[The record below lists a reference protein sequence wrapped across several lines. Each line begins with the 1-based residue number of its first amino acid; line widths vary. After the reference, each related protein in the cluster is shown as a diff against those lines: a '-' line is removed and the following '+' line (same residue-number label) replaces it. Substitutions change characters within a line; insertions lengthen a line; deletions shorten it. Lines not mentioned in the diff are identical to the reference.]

1 MPYLTSLLSLS
12 HTTYWSTGKFS
23 TLHLAPEIMTR
34 LVSLTALEFSY
45 IIAPEMTRL
54 EELDVGGLKEWTP
67 IIAPNL
73 TRLVCR
79 CSIGES
85 VNDYVNLKFL
95 KLDFQSR
102 DRHVI
107 SLPNLRALEFPKMIV
122 DGDFTGCVNLER
134 LLLKYPFYGCRL
146 KLPPTISNLTLALG
160 FDLPEILKTVGE
172 LPLTRLDVLK
182 SALSDDVLK
191 VFAGIS
197 SLQMLSFKHAAT
209 SHKPFMESLARFT
222 QLKVLD
228 LVHKKYLWSHGYNEK
243 SIPIILDLSS
253 KLPDTK
259 ILHGFQPSYK
269 PKKPSNKYEHDCF
282 CMCDRCSSRRA
293 YEKTL
298 DDESSVSDEINV
310 LPAKFQKFWY
320 N

>member
-1 MPYLTSLLSLS
+1 
-12 HTTYWSTGKFS
+12 
-23 TLHLAPEIMTR
+23 MTR
-34 LVSLTALEFSY
+34 LVSLTALDFSY
-45 IIAPEMTRL
+45 IVAPEMTRL
-54 EELDVGGLKEWTP
+54 EELEIGGIKEWNS
-67 IIAPNL
+67 IVAPNL

-79 CSIGES
+79 CSIGDS

-95 KLDFQSR
+95 KLDFASR
-102 DRHVI
+102 EKHVI
-107 SLPNLRALEFPKMIV
+107 SLPNLRALEFPKLFV
-122 DGDFTGCVNLER
+122 DGDFTGSVNLER

-146 KLPPTISNLTLALG
+146 KVPPVITNMTLALG
-160 FDLPEILKTVGE
+160 FELQEVLNTVGQ

-182 SALSDDVLK
+182 SALSDDVLQ

-209 SHKPFMESLARFT
+209 SHKPFMESLAKFT

-243 SIPIILDLSS
+243 SIPFILELSN
-253 KLPDTK
+253 KLPNAK
-259 ILHGFQPSYK
+259 ILHGFQPCYK

-293 YEKTL
+293 YERTL
-298 DDESSVSDEINV
+298 DDEISVSDEINV
-310 LPAKFQKFWY
+310 LPAKFDRFF
-320 N
+320 